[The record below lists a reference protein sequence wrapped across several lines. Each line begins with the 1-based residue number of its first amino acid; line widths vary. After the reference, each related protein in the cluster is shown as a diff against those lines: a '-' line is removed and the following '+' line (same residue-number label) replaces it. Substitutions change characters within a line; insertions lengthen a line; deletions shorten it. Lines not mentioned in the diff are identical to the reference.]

1 MRYSRGTV
9 WAVMLGCAACQP
21 ASDTKGATPAAVA
34 ARESRAAVSSATG
47 SLDIASWNI
56 EWFGDAGNGPSNE
69 SQQEQNARDVIVGAD
84 AEIWGVAEIVD
95 EAQWSRLK
103 SDLPAYDGVLASAR
117 AVTGR
122 GNAYSATE
130 QKVGILF
137 KRSVAS
143 MLRAKLILQQYDRDF
158 AGRPPLEVTLRV
170 TMNGVT
176 EELVCIVV
184 HMKARQDEES
194 WTRRASASRAL
205 KRYLDDTYPTQ
216 RVMVMGDW
224 NDDVTRSITI
234 GKPSPYRD
242 FVDDSQHYRFVTK
255 TLDERGVS
263 STVGNRSMVDHHLV
277 TNELAADEQPNSAR
291 VLNSF
296 PTIRDFRRSTSDHY
310 PVVSRYTVSG
320 DARQ

>member
-1 MRYSRGTV
+1 MVTTSVDRRVAGVGHSARRHRISMDDAVRFGERMASFRMSTILGSRETSLSTMHCSRGTV
-9 WAVMLGCAACQP
+9 WAVLLGCAACQP

-130 QKVGILF
+130 QKVGI
-137 KRSVAS
+137 
-143 MLRAKLILQQYDRDF
+143 DRTHHKQKQPG
-158 AGRPPLEVTLRV
+158 APSHRPQKVQ
-170 TMNGVT
+170 M
-176 EELVCIVV
+176 I
-184 HMKARQDEES
+184 
-194 WTRRASASRAL
+194 SA
-205 KRYLDDTYPTQ
+205 
-216 RVMVMGDW
+216 
-224 NDDVTRSITI
+224 
-234 GKPSPYRD
+234 
-242 FVDDSQHYRFVTK
+242 
-255 TLDERGVS
+255 E
-263 STVGNRSMVDHHLV
+263 
-277 TNELAADEQPNSAR
+277 
-291 VLNSF
+291 
-296 PTIRDFRRSTSDHY
+296 
-310 PVVSRYTVSG
+310 
-320 DARQ
+320 

>member
-1 MRYSRGTV
+1 MRFSRGTV
-9 WAVMLGCAACQP
+9 CAVLFGCVACQP
-21 ASDTKGATPAAVA
+21 TGDTRGAASAVVA
-34 ARESRAAVSSATG
+34 AADARAAVGSATG

-56 EWFGDAGNGPSNE
+56 EWFGDPGNGPSNE
-69 SQQEQNARDVIVGAD
+69 SQQEQNARDVIVSAD

-95 EAQWSRLK
+95 EAQWNRLK
-103 SDLPAYDGVLASAR
+103 SDLPDYDGVLASAR

-143 MLRAKLILQQYDRDF
+143 VLRAKLILQQHDRDF

-170 TMNGVT
+170 TMNGVS

-184 HMKARQDEES
+184 HMKARQDAES
-194 WTRRASASRAL
+194 WTRRAGAARAL

-242 FVDDSQHYRFVTK
+242 FVDDSSRYRFVTK
-255 TLDERGVS
+255 ALDERGVS

-291 VLNSF
+291 VLSSF
-296 PTIRDFRRSTSDHY
+296 TGIRDFRRSTSDHY
-310 PVVSRYTVSG
+310 PVVSRYTVNG
-320 DARQ
+320 DARR